1 MPVIRLLMMTTGF
14 ASLIVAAI
22 YGVLNVLAVIVW
34 RLPRRAAAPASLPP
48 VTIMKPLC
56 GAEPGLYE
64 DLRSFCRQ
72 DYPHF
77 QIVFGVRD
85 ALDPACAVVHRLK
98 AEFPMLSIAMVIN
111 PQLHGS
117 NGKVSNLINM
127 LPHAQHDLL
136 AIADSDACVQP
147 DYLAT
152 VTAPL
157 RDPAVGLVTCLY
169 RGVPTRGLWSHLGA
183 MYINE
188 WDVPSVLV
196 AWLFGHQSY
205 VSGQTVCLRR
215 ETVRALDDLR
225 LLTDH
230 LADDYRLGE
239 LVRGLGLRIVLS
251 PYEVSGEHHEPSFQ
265 SVTRHE
271 VRWMRTL
278 RILRP
283 LSFRLLFLSFSLPMA
298 IAGMT
303 LVCAAEPRAVAAW
316 LMFCAAV
323 GARLVLHFARRVQG
337 ARPASMDLWL
347 IPVRDFLL
355 VWVWFGSFFT
365 SRVTWRGNVFDVD
378 TNGVMRRL
386 S

>member
-1 MPVIRLLMMTTGF
+1 MPVIHLLLMTIGF
-14 ASLIVAAI
+14 ASLIVAAL
-22 YGVLNVLAVIVW
+22 YGTLNVLALLVW
-34 RLPRRAAAPASLPP
+34 RRTRSAAAPASLPS
-48 VTIMKPLC
+48 VTILKPLC

-72 DYPHF
+72 DYPDF

-85 ALDPACAVVHRLK
+85 SSDPACAVVRRLE
-98 AEFPMLSIAMVIN
+98 AEFPMLPIAMVIN
-111 PQLHGS
+111 PQLHGG
-117 NGKVSNLINM
+117 NGKISNLINM
-127 LPHAQHDLL
+127 LPHARHDVLV
-136 AIADSDACVQP
+136 IADSDACVQP

-157 RDPAVGLVTCLY
+157 RDPTVGLVTCLY
-169 RGVPTRGLWSHLGA
+169 RGVPTRGLWSRLGA

-188 WDVPSVLV
+188 WYVPSVLV
-196 AWLFGHQSY
+196 ARLFGHQSY

-225 LLTDH
+225 LLADH

-251 PYEVSGEHHEPSFQ
+251 PYEVSGEHHEPSFR

-283 LSFRLLFLSFSLPMA
+283 WSFRWLFLSFSMPMA

-303 LVCAAEPRAVAAW
+303 IMLVTAPRAVEAW
-316 LMFCAAV
+316 ILFGMAV

-337 ARPASMDLWL
+337 GRPPLWDICL
-347 IPVRDFLL
+347 IPLRDLLL
-355 VWVWFGSFFT
+355 VSVWFGSFFT
-365 SRVTWRGNVFDVD
+365 SQVTWRGSVFDVD

>member
-1 MPVIRLLMMTTGF
+1 MPFFHPLLMTIGL
-14 ASLIVAAI
+14 ACLIVAAL
-22 YGVLNVLAVIVW
+22 YGVLNVLAILVW
-34 RLPRRAAAPASLPP
+34 RMPRNAAAPATMPP
-48 VTIMKPLC
+48 VTILKPLC
-56 GAEPGLYE
+56 GAEPGLYQ

-72 DYPHF
+72 NYPEF
-77 QIVFGVRD
+77 QIVFGVCD
-85 ALDPACAVVHRLK
+85 SSDPACAVVRQLE
-98 AEFPMLSIAMVIN
+98 AEFPALPITMVIN
-111 PQLHGS
+111 PQLHGG
-117 NGKVSNLINM
+117 NGKISNLINM

-136 AIADSDACVQP
+136 VIADSDACVQP
-147 DYLAT
+147 DYLVT

-169 RGVPTRGLWSHLGA
+169 RGVPTRGLWSRLGA

-188 WDVPSVLV
+188 WYVPSVLV
-196 AWLFGHQSY
+196 ARLFGHQSY

-225 LLTDH
+225 LLADH

-251 PYEVSGEHHEPSFQ
+251 PYEVSGEHHEPSFR

-283 LSFRLLFLSFSLPMA
+283 WSFRWLFLSFSMPMA

-303 LVCAAEPRAVAAW
+303 LVLAASPHAVEAW
-316 LMFCAAV
+316 LLFCVAL
-323 GARLVLHFARRVQG
+323 GARLALHFARRVHG
-337 ARPASMDLWL
+337 GRPPLLDMCL
-347 IPVRDFLL
+347 IPLRDLLL
-355 VWVWFGSFFT
+355 VSVWFGSFFT
-365 SRVTWRGNVFDVD
+365 SQVTWRGSVFDVD